1 MHRITIYIEGIEIYF
16 SREENLLR
24 ILQKN
29 KIGIE
34 SACGG
39 EGWCGKCKVLIKE
52 GNPSPLT
59 LIEKKILTKEEME
72 KGVRLACQVYPKND
86 LNIEILNKT
95 KKIRISSQFNLE
107 LRVDH
112 NPVITVDSFSLP
124 LPSLYDQESDL
135 DRLLSIKRELRFKNI
150 NLIRKI
156 PRFLRENNF
165 QGKLIIHNNEVIDL
179 RKEEFNLPL
188 GIAFD
193 IGTTTLAGYLLD
205 LEGGRELDTIIELNP
220 QSQYGRDIISR
231 ITHTIKL
238 ERGLNILRNL
248 VLSSLEGIIR
258 KLCLKNN
265 LSPLDIYAISIVGN
279 PTMIHI
285 FLGITPEYIAISP
298 YTPAI
303 SSGMI
308 FDSKD
313 LDFDISPFAKIYIL
327 PNISGYIGG
336 DIVAGILATELWK
349 EEGNILF
356 VDIGTNGEI
365 VLKTNKGI
373 FSCSTAA
380 GPAFEGGHIT
390 HGMIGME
397 GAINR
402 VFLEGKDV
410 KFSVIGN
417 KKEEGICGSGLIDA
431 IRVMLDLEIIDETGR
446 FKKGDFFPLGKIKI
460 TQRDI
465 RELQVAK
472 SAIRSGIE
480 LLLREAGINYKDIAK
495 VYLAGAFGNYIDKD
509 SALRVGILPNVDPEK
524 IIFVGNSAGR
534 GAELVL
540 LNKEYM
546 GLVEE
551 ILKKVIYIELSGRR
565 DFQDYFVEFM
575 YFKGKED

>member
-1 MHRITIYIEGIEIYF
+1 MHRITIYQEGIEIYS

-29 KIGIE
+29 KIEIE
-34 SACGG
+34 SVCGG

-59 LIEKKILTKEEME
+59 LREKKILTKEEIE
-72 KGVRLACQVYPKND
+72 KGVRLGCQVYPKND
-86 LNIEILNKT
+86 LKIEILNKT
-95 KKIRISSQFNLE
+95 KKINSLSQFNLD

-112 NPVITVDSFSLP
+112 NPVITLESFFLP
-124 LPSLYDQESDL
+124 LPSLYDQSSDL
-135 DRLLSIKRELRFKNI
+135 ERLLRIKRGFKVKNI

-165 QGKLIIHNNEVIDL
+165 QGKLIIHNNEIIDL

-193 IGTTTLAGYLLD
+193 IGTTTLVGYLLD
-205 LEGGRELDTIIELNP
+205 LERGRELDILIELNP
-220 QSQYGRDIISR
+220 QSQYGRDVISR
-231 ITHTIKL
+231 ITHAIKL
-238 ERGLNILRNL
+238 EKGLNILRNL
-248 VLSSLEGIIR
+248 ILSSLEEIIR

-265 LSPLDIYAISIVGN
+265 LSPLDIYAISIAGN

-285 FLGITPEYIAISP
+285 LLGINPEYIAISP
-298 YTPAI
+298 YTPVI
-303 SSGMI
+303 SSEMI

-327 PNISGYIGG
+327 PNISGYVGG
-336 DIVAGILATELWK
+336 DIVAGILATGLWK

-390 HGMIGME
+390 HGMIAME
-397 GAINR
+397 GAINH
-402 VFLEGKDV
+402 VFLEGREV
-410 KFSVIGN
+410 KFSTIGN
-417 KKEEGICGSGLIDA
+417 KREEGICGSGLIDA

-446 FKKGDFFPLGKIKI
+446 FKKGDFFSLGDIII

-465 RELQVAK
+465 RELQLAK

-480 LLLREAGINYKDIAK
+480 ILLREAGINYKDIAK
-495 VYLAGAFGNYIDKD
+495 VYLAGALGNYIDKD
-509 SALRVGILPNVDPEK
+509 SALRIGILPIVDPEK

-546 GLVEE
+546 GLAEKISKE
-551 ILKKVIYIELSGRR
+551 VIYIELSGRK

-575 YFKGKED
+575 YFKGKEN

>member
-1 MHRITIYIEGIEIYF
+1 MHRITIYPQGIEIYF
-16 SREENLLR
+16 SKEDNLLR

-29 KIGIE
+29 KIDIE
-34 SACGG
+34 SICGG
-39 EGWCGKCKVLIKE
+39 EGWCGKCKIIIKE

-59 LIEKKILTKEEME
+59 LREKKILTKEEIE
-72 KGVRLACQVYPKND
+72 KRVRLACQVYPKNN
-86 LNIEILNKT
+86 LKIEILNKT
-95 KKIRISSQFNLE
+95 NKINTLSQFNLD
-107 LRVDH
+107 LRIDH
-112 NPVITVDSFSLP
+112 NPVINVESFSLP
-124 LPSLYDQESDL
+124 LPSLHDQSSDL
-135 DRLLSIKRELRFKNI
+135 DRLLRIKKELKLKNI
-150 NLIRKI
+150 KLVRKI
-156 PRFLRENNF
+156 PKFLRENNF
-165 QGKLIIHNNEVIDL
+165 QGKLIIHNNEIIDL
-179 RKEEFNLPL
+179 REEEFNLPL
-188 GIAFD
+188 GVAFD
-193 IGTTTLAGYLLD
+193 IGTTTLVGYLLD
-205 LEGGRELDTIIELNP
+205 LEGGKELDVLTELNP
-220 QSQYGRDIISR
+220 QSQYGRDVISR
-231 ITHTIKL
+231 ITQTMKL
-238 ERGLNILRNL
+238 EKGLNILRNL
-248 VLSSLEGIIR
+248 ILSSLEEIIK

-285 FLGITPEYIAISP
+285 FLGINPEYIAISP
-298 YTPAI
+298 YIPVI

-313 LDFDISPFAKIYIL
+313 LDFNISPFAKIYVL
-327 PNISGYIGG
+327 PNISGYVGG
-336 DIVAGILATELWK
+336 DIVAGILATGLWK

-373 FSCSTAA
+373 FTCSTAA

-390 HGMIGME
+390 HGMIAKE
-397 GAINR
+397 GAINH
-402 VFLEGKDV
+402 VFLEGREIR
-410 KFSVIGN
+410 FNVIGN

-446 FKKGDFFPLGKIKI
+446 FKKGDSFPLGSINI

-465 RELQVAK
+465 RELQLAK

-480 LLLREAGINYKDIAK
+480 ILLKEAGINYKDIAK
-495 VYLAGAFGNYIDKD
+495 IYLAGAFGNYINKD
-509 SALRVGILPNVDPEK
+509 SALRIGILPNVDLEK

-546 GLVEE
+546 SLAEKISKE
-551 ILKKVIYIELSGRR
+551 VIYIELSGRK

-575 YFKGKED
+575 YFREKED